1 MESGR
6 PEEVPVIRTLDRM
19 VAATFVRLFAIFV
32 LSVPVMFILSDLS
45 AKRGVYIDREL
56 TNLEIGLGYLFQ
68 YPMFVLW
75 SFPVA
80 ALVATVFTIHSMTVH
95 REIQAAKAGGI
106 SFHRLFVPLWPIG
119 AVLTVAAFMLGTIVP
134 TTNRRSAEVFKEREV
149 RRDWRNNF
157 VFQTETGET
166 LGIQQLT
173 VSNSRVDWILLE
185 NEDEDGSRMHVWA
198 RQAEYSEEGGWTLE
212 NGYMR
217 VVRPDGGEYSF
228 RFERYRRP
236 ELAPTPAELLQD
248 PREEEEMGYEELG
261 RQAAA
266 VYRSGGDPNELLVAR
281 EQKLAI
287 PAATLVIMLFGA
299 PLATTAKKG
308 GAAFG
313 VGVALGS
320 TLIYILL
327 LRLFGAIGIAGGLPP
342 VWAAWTPNIL
352 FFVAGAVLLMRART

>member
-1 MESGR
+1 
-6 PEEVPVIRTLDRM
+6 M
-19 VAATFVRLFAIFV
+19 VAANFVRLFTLFV

-56 TNLEIGLGYLFQ
+56 TNLDIGLGYLFM

-75 SFPVA
+75 SFPIA
-80 ALVATVFTIHSMTVH
+80 ALVGTVFTIHSMTVH

-106 SFHRLFVPLWPIG
+106 SFHRLIVPLWPIG
-119 AVLTVAAFMLGTIVP
+119 VGLTVAAFMLGTLV
-134 TTNRRSAEVFKEREV
+134 TVTNRRSAEVFGEREV

-157 VFQTETGET
+157 VFQTEDGET
-166 LGIQQLT
+166 LSIQQLT
-173 VSNSRVDWILLE
+173 VSNSRVDRLLLE
-185 NEDEDGSRMHVWA
+185 SEDEDGARRHVWA
-198 RQAEYSEEGGWTLE
+198 RTATWTEEDGWTLDD
-212 NGYMR
+212 GYLR
-217 VVRPDGGEYSF
+217 LVSPDGEEYTF
-228 RFERYRRP
+228 KFERYRRP
-236 ELAPTPAELLQD
+236 GLAPTPAHLLQD
-248 PREEEEMGYEELG
+248 PRDDEEMSYEELG

-342 VWAAWTPNIL
+342 LWAAWTPNVMFL
-352 FFVAGAVLLMRART
+352 LVGAVLLMRVRT

>member
-1 MESGR
+1 M
-6 PEEVPVIRTLDRM
+6 IRTLDRM
-19 VAATFVRLFAIFV
+19 VAATFVRLFTLFV

-56 TNLEIGLGYLFQ
+56 TNLDIALGYLFM

-75 SFPVA
+75 SFPIA
-80 ALVATVFTIHSMTVH
+80 ALVGTVFTIHSMTVH

-106 SFHRLFVPLWPIG
+106 SFHRLFVALWPIG
-119 AVLTVAAFMLGTIVP
+119 MVLTVTAFALGTLVP
-134 TTNRRSAEVFKEREV
+134 VTNRRSAEVFGEREV

-157 VFQTETGET
+157 VFQTEDGET
-166 LGIQQLT
+166 LSIQQLT
-173 VSNSRVDWILLE
+173 VSNSRVDKLLLE
-185 NEDEDGSRMHVWA
+185 SEDEDGSRRHVVA
-198 RQAEYSEEGGWTLE
+198 RAATWTEEDGWTLDD
-212 NGYMR
+212 GYLR
-217 VVRPDGGEYSF
+217 LVRPDGQELSF
-228 RFERYRRP
+228 SFERYRRP
-236 ELAPTPAELLQD
+236 GLTPTPAHLLQD
-248 PREEEEMGYEELG
+248 PRDEEEMSYEELG

-327 LRLFGAIGIAGGLPP
+327 LRLFGAVGIAGGLPP
-342 VWAAWTPNIL
+342 LWAAWTPNII
-352 FFVAGAVLLMRART
+352 FFVAGAVLLMRVRT

>member
-1 MESGR
+1 M
-6 PEEVPVIRTLDRM
+6 IRTLDRM
-19 VAATFVRLFAIFV
+19 VAATHVRLFAIFV
-32 LSVPVMFILSDLS
+32 FSVPVMFILSDLS
-45 AKRGVYIDREL
+45 DRRGTYIDREL
-56 TNLEIGLGYLFQ
+56 TNLEIGLGYLFM
-68 YPMFVLW
+68 YPNFILW

-119 AVLTVAAFMLGTIVP
+119 VVLTAAAFMLGTIVP
-134 TTNRRSAEVFKEREV
+134 TTNRRAAEVFKEREV

-157 VFQTETGET
+157 VFQTEAGET
-166 LGIQQLT
+166 IGIQQLF
-173 VSNSRVDWILLE
+173 VSNGRAERITLE
-185 NEDEDGSRMHVWA
+185 TENEDGSRLHVWA
-198 RQAEYSEEGGWTLE
+198 RRAEYTEEAGWTME
-212 NGYMR
+212 DGYLR
-217 VVRPDGGEYSF
+217 FVRPDGRHNSF
-228 RFERYRRP
+228 RFDRYRRP
-236 ELAPTPAELLQD
+236 DLAPTPAQLLQD

-261 RQAAA
+261 RQAQA

-299 PLATTAKKG
+299 PLATTSKKG

-352 FFVAGAVLLMRART
+352 FFVVGAVLLVRART

>member
-1 MESGR
+1 
-6 PEEVPVIRTLDRM
+6 
-19 VAATFVRLFAIFV
+19 
-32 LSVPVMFILSDLS
+32 MFILSDLS
-45 AKRGVYIDREL
+45 DKRGAYIDREL
-56 TNLEIGLGYLFQ
+56 TNLEIALGYLYM
-68 YPMFVLW
+68 YPNFILW

-119 AVLTVAAFMLGTIVP
+119 AVLTAAAFMLGTIVP
-134 TTNRRSAEVFKEREV
+134 TANRTAAEVFKEREV

-157 VFQTETGET
+157 VFQTEAGET
-166 LGIQQLT
+166 LSIQQLF
-173 VSNSRVDWILLE
+173 VSNSRAERILLE
-185 NEDEDGSRMHVWA
+185 TEDEDGSRLHVWA
-198 RQAEYSEEGGWTLE
+198 RRADHTEADGWTLE
-212 NGYMR
+212 DGYLR
-217 VVRPDGGEYSF
+217 IVHPGGGESSF

-236 ELAPTPAELLQD
+236 ELAPTPAQLLQD
-248 PREEEEMGYEELG
+248 PREVEEMGYEELG
-261 RQAAA
+261 RQAEA

-299 PLATTAKKG
+299 PLATTSKKG

-342 VWAAWTPNIL
+342 LWAAWTPNIL
-352 FFVAGAVLLMRART
+352 FFAVGAVLLMRART

>member
-1 MESGR
+1 M
-6 PEEVPVIRTLDRM
+6 IRTLDRM
-19 VAATFVRLFAIFV
+19 VAATFVRLFTLFV

-56 TNLEIGLGYLFQ
+56 TNLDIGLGYLFM

-75 SFPVA
+75 SFPIA
-80 ALVATVFTIHSMTVH
+80 ALVGTVFTIHSMTVH

-119 AVLTVAAFMLGTIVP
+119 VGLTVSAFMLGTLV
-134 TTNRRSAEVFKEREV
+134 TVTNRRSAEVFGEREV

-157 VFQTETGET
+157 VFQTEDGET
-166 LGIQQLT
+166 LSIQQLT
-173 VSNSRVDWILLE
+173 VSNSRVDRLLLE
-185 NEDEDGSRMHVWA
+185 SEDEDGARRHVWA
-198 RQAEYSEEGGWTLE
+198 RTATWTEEDGWTLDD
-212 NGYMR
+212 GYLR
-217 VVRPDGGEYSF
+217 LVSPDGEEYTF
-228 RFERYRRP
+228 KFERYRRP
-236 ELAPTPAELLQD
+236 GLAPTPAHLLQD
-248 PREEEEMGYEELG
+248 PRDEEEMSYEELG

-281 EQKLAI
+281 EQRLAI

-342 VWAAWTPNIL
+342 LWAAWTPNVMFL
-352 FFVAGAVLLMRART
+352 LVGAVLLMRVRT

>member
-1 MESGR
+1 M
-6 PEEVPVIRTLDRM
+6 IRTLDRM
-19 VAATFVRLFAIFV
+19 VAATFVRLFTLFV

-56 TNLEIGLGYLFQ
+56 TNLDIGLGYLFM

-75 SFPVA
+75 SFPIA
-80 ALVATVFTIHSMTVH
+80 ALVGTVFTIHSMTVH

-106 SFHRLFVPLWPIG
+106 SFHRLIVPLWPIG
-119 AVLTVAAFMLGTIVP
+119 VGLTVAAFMLGTLV
-134 TTNRRSAEVFKEREV
+134 TVTNRRSAEVFGEREV

-157 VFQTETGET
+157 VFQTEDGET
-166 LGIQQLT
+166 LSIQQLT
-173 VSNSRVDWILLE
+173 VSNSRVDRLLLE
-185 NEDEDGSRMHVWA
+185 SEDEDGARRHVWA
-198 RQAEYSEEGGWTLE
+198 RTATWTEEDGWTLDD
-212 NGYMR
+212 GYLR
-217 VVRPDGGEYSF
+217 LVSPDGEEYTF
-228 RFERYRRP
+228 KFERYRRP
-236 ELAPTPAELLQD
+236 GLAPTPAHLLQD
-248 PREEEEMGYEELG
+248 PRDDEEMSYEELG

-342 VWAAWTPNIL
+342 LWAAWTPNVMFL
-352 FFVAGAVLLMRART
+352 LVGAVLLMRVRT

>member
-1 MESGR
+1 M
-6 PEEVPVIRTLDRM
+6 IRTLDRM
-19 VAATFVRLFAIFV
+19 VAATFVRLFTLFV
-32 LSVPVMFILSDLS
+32 LSVPVMFMLSDLS

-56 TNLEIGLGYLFQ
+56 TNLDIGLGYLFM

-75 SFPVA
+75 SFPIA
-80 ALVATVFTIHSMTVH
+80 ALVGTVFTIHSMTVH

-106 SFHRLFVPLWPIG
+106 SFHRLIVPLWPIG
-119 AVLTVAAFMLGTIVP
+119 VGLTVAAFMLGTLV
-134 TTNRRSAEVFKEREV
+134 TVTNRRSAEVFGEREV

-157 VFQTETGET
+157 VFQTEDGET
-166 LGIQQLT
+166 LSIQQLT
-173 VSNSRVDWILLE
+173 VSNSRVDRLLLE
-185 NEDEDGSRMHVWA
+185 SEDEDGARRHVWA
-198 RQAEYSEEGGWTLE
+198 RTATWTEEDGWTLDD
-212 NGYMR
+212 GYLR
-217 VVRPDGGEYSF
+217 LVSPDGEEYTF
-228 RFERYRRP
+228 KFERYRRP
-236 ELAPTPAELLQD
+236 GLAPTPAHLLQD
-248 PREEEEMGYEELG
+248 PRDEEEMSYEELG

-342 VWAAWTPNIL
+342 LWAAWTPNVMFL
-352 FFVAGAVLLMRART
+352 LVGAVLLMRVRT

>member
-1 MESGR
+1 M
-6 PEEVPVIRTLDRM
+6 IRTLDRM
-19 VAATFVRLFAIFV
+19 VAATFVRLFALFV

-45 AKRGVYIDREL
+45 SKRGVYIDREL
-56 TNLEIGLGYLFQ
+56 TNLDIGLGYLFM

-75 SFPVA
+75 SFPIA
-80 ALVATVFTIHSMTVH
+80 ALVGTVFTIHSMTVH

-119 AVLTVAAFMLGTIVP
+119 VVLTVAAFMLGTLV
-134 TTNRRSAEVFKEREV
+134 TVTNRRSAEAFGEREI

-157 VFQTETGET
+157 VFQTEDGET
-166 LGIQQLT
+166 LSIQQLT
-173 VSNSRVDWILLE
+173 LSNNRVDRLLLE
-185 NEDEDGSRMHVWA
+185 SEDADGARRHVWA
-198 RQAEYSEEGGWTLE
+198 RQATWTEEDGWILDD
-212 NGYMR
+212 GYLR
-217 VVRPDGGEYSF
+217 LVRPDGEEHSF
-228 RFERYRRP
+228 KFERYRRP
-236 ELAPTPAELLQD
+236 GLAPTPAHLLQD
-248 PREEEEMGYEELG
+248 PRDEEEMSYEELG

-313 VGVALGS
+313 MGVALGS

-342 VWAAWTPNIL
+342 LWAAWTPNVMFL
-352 FFVAGAVLLMRART
+352 LAGAVLLTRVRT

>member
-1 MESGR
+1 M
-6 PEEVPVIRTLDRM
+6 IRTLDRM
-19 VAATFVRLFAIFV
+19 VAAIFIRLFVLFV

-45 AKRGVYIDREL
+45 ARRGVYIDREL
-56 TNLEIGLGYLFQ
+56 TNLDIALGYLFQ

-80 ALVATVFTIHSMTVH
+80 ALVGTVFTIHSMTVH

-106 SFHRLFVPLWPIG
+106 SFHRLFVVLWPIG

-134 TTNRRSAEVFKEREV
+134 TTNRKSAEVFKEREV

-157 VFQTETGET
+157 VFQTEDGET
-166 LGIQQLT
+166 LGIQELF
-173 VSNSRVDWILLE
+173 VSNNRVNWLQVDSE
-185 NEDEDGSRMHVWA
+185 YEDGSRRHVWA
-198 RQAEYSEEGGWTLE
+198 RNAVYGEGEGWVLE
-212 NGYMR
+212 DGYLR
-217 VVRPDGGEYSF
+217 FVRADGKEYSF
-228 RFERYRRP
+228 KFERYRRT
-236 ELAPTPAELLQD
+236 ELATTPADLLQD
-248 PREEEEMGYEELG
+248 PRDEEEMSYEELG
-261 RQAAA
+261 REAAA
-266 VYRSGGDPNELLVAR
+266 VYRSGGDPKELLVAR

-342 VWAAWTPNIL
+342 LWAAWTPNL
-352 FFVAGAVLLMRART
+352 MFFLAGAALLVRVRT

>member
-1 MESGR
+1 M
-6 PEEVPVIRTLDRM
+6 IRTLDRM
-19 VAATFVRLFAIFV
+19 VAAIFIRLFVIFV
-32 LSVPVMFILSDLS
+32 LSVPIMFILSDLS
-45 AKRGVYIDREL
+45 ARRGVYIDREL
-56 TNLEIGLGYLFQ
+56 TNLDIGLGYLFQ
-68 YPMFVLW
+68 YPMFILW

-80 ALVATVFTIHSMTVH
+80 ALVGTVFTIHSMTVH

-134 TTNRRSAEVFKEREV
+134 TTNRKSAEIFKEREV

-157 VFQTETGET
+157 VFQTEAGET
-166 LGIQQLT
+166 LSIQQLF
-173 VSNSRVDWILLE
+173 VSNSRADWLLLE
-185 NEDEDGSRMHVWA
+185 SEDEDGTRRHVWA
-198 RQAEYSEEGGWTLE
+198 RQAVYSEEDGWMLD
-212 NGYMR
+212 NGYLR
-217 VVRPDGGEYSF
+217 VVRPDGSEYSF
-228 RFERYRRP
+228 RFERYRLTG
-236 ELAPTPAELLQD
+236 LAPTPAELLQD
-248 PREEEEMGYEELG
+248 PRNEEEMSYRELG

-352 FFVAGAVLLMRART
+352 FFVAGAVLLIRART

>member
-1 MESGR
+1 M
-6 PEEVPVIRTLDRM
+6 IRTLDRM
-19 VAATFVRLFAIFV
+19 VAANFVRLFALFV

-45 AKRGVYIDREL
+45 SKRGVYIDREL
-56 TNLEIGLGYLFQ
+56 TNLDIGLGYLFM

-75 SFPVA
+75 SFPIA
-80 ALVATVFTIHSMTVH
+80 ALVGTVFTIHSMTVH

-119 AVLTVAAFMLGTIVP
+119 VVLTVAAFMLGTLV
-134 TTNRRSAEVFKEREV
+134 TVTNRRSAEAFGEREI

-157 VFQTETGET
+157 VFQTEDGET
-166 LGIQQLT
+166 LSIQQLT
-173 VSNSRVDWILLE
+173 LSNNRVDRLLLE
-185 NEDEDGSRMHVWA
+185 SEDEDGARRHVWA
-198 RQAEYSEEGGWTLE
+198 RQATWTEEDGWTLDD
-212 NGYMR
+212 GYLR
-217 VVRPDGGEYSF
+217 LVRPDGEEYSF

-236 ELAPTPAELLQD
+236 GLAPTPAHLLQD
-248 PREEEEMGYEELG
+248 PRDEEEMSYEELG

-266 VYRSGGDPNELLVAR
+266 VYRSGGDPNALLVAR

-313 VGVALGS
+313 MGVALGS

-342 VWAAWTPNIL
+342 LWAAWTPNVMFL
-352 FFVAGAVLLMRART
+352 LAGAVLLTRVRT

>member
-1 MESGR
+1 M
-6 PEEVPVIRTLDRM
+6 IRTLDRM

-45 AKRGVYIDREL
+45 ARRGVYIDREL

-106 SFHRLFVPLWPIG
+106 SFHRLFVGLWPIG

-134 TTNRRSAEVFKEREV
+134 TTNRKSAEVFKEREV

-157 VFQTETGET
+157 VFQTESGET
-166 LGIQQLT
+166 LSIQQLT
-173 VSNSRVDWILLE
+173 VSNNRVDWVLLE
-185 NEDEDGSRMHVWA
+185 SEAEDGSRVHVWA
-198 RQAEYSEEGGWTLE
+198 RHAEHSEEHGWTLE

-217 VVRPDGGEYSF
+217 VVRPDSGEFSF
-228 RFERYRRP
+228 RFESYRRP
-236 ELAPTPAELLQD
+236 DLAPTPADLLQD
-248 PREEEEMGYEELG
+248 PRDEEEMGYEELG
-261 RQAAA
+261 RQAEA

-342 VWAAWTPNIL
+342 VWAAWTPNLL
-352 FFVAGAVLLMRART
+352 FFVVGAVLLVRART

>member
-1 MESGR
+1 M
-6 PEEVPVIRTLDRM
+6 IRTLDRM
-19 VAATFVRLFAIFV
+19 VAANFVRLFTLFV

-56 TNLEIGLGYLFQ
+56 TNLDIGLGYLFM

-75 SFPVA
+75 SFPIA
-80 ALVATVFTIHSMTVH
+80 ALVGTVFTIHSMTVH

-106 SFHRLFVPLWPIG
+106 SFHRLIVPLWPIG
-119 AVLTVAAFMLGTIVP
+119 VGLTVAAFMLGTLV
-134 TTNRRSAEVFKEREV
+134 TVTNRRSAEVFGEREV

-157 VFQTETGET
+157 VFQTEDGET
-166 LGIQQLT
+166 LSIQQLT
-173 VSNSRVDWILLE
+173 VSNSRVDRLLLE
-185 NEDEDGSRMHVWA
+185 SEDEDGARRHVWA
-198 RQAEYSEEGGWTLE
+198 RTATWTEEDGWTLDD
-212 NGYMR
+212 GYLR
-217 VVRPDGGEYSF
+217 LVSPDGEEYTF
-228 RFERYRRP
+228 KFERYRRP
-236 ELAPTPAELLQD
+236 GLAPTPAHLLQD
-248 PREEEEMGYEELG
+248 PRDDEEMSYEELG

-342 VWAAWTPNIL
+342 LWAAWTPNVMFL
-352 FFVAGAVLLMRART
+352 LVGAVLLMRVRT

>member
-1 MESGR
+1 M
-6 PEEVPVIRTLDRM
+6 IRTLDRM
-19 VAATFVRLFAIFV
+19 VAATFVRLFTLFV

-56 TNLEIGLGYLFQ
+56 TNLDIGLGYLFM

-75 SFPVA
+75 SFPIA
-80 ALVATVFTIHSMTVH
+80 ALVGTVFTIHSMTVH

-106 SFHRLFVPLWPIG
+106 SFHRLIVPLWPIG
-119 AVLTVAAFMLGTIVP
+119 VGLTVSAFMLGTLV
-134 TTNRRSAEVFKEREV
+134 TVTNRRSAEVFGEREV

-157 VFQTETGET
+157 VFQTEDGET
-166 LGIQQLT
+166 LSIQQLT
-173 VSNSRVDWILLE
+173 VSNSRVDRLLLE
-185 NEDEDGSRMHVWA
+185 SEDEDGARRHVWA
-198 RQAEYSEEGGWTLE
+198 RTATWTEEDGWTLDD
-212 NGYMR
+212 GYLR
-217 VVRPDGGEYSF
+217 LVSPDGEEYTF
-228 RFERYRRP
+228 KFERYRRP
-236 ELAPTPAELLQD
+236 GLAPTPAHLLQD
-248 PREEEEMGYEELG
+248 PRDEEEMSYEELG

-342 VWAAWTPNIL
+342 LWAAWTPNVMFL
-352 FFVAGAVLLMRART
+352 LVGAVLLMRVRT